1 MRREQFDVVLDL
13 QGLGRS
19 AICAWLSGAET
30 IIGLDNPREGR
41 REGAQVFYDVLA
53 PRSAPGTM
61 ATDRYLNALS
71 VLGVPL
77 DWNIQWLPARKK
89 VAAHVQEQA
98 QKKPGRWVML
108 LPGARWDNKR
118 WPVELYAQTV
128 KLLASRNGGL
138 NFAILGAKSDVALAE
153 TIVSANPGQCLDLTG
168 RTTLW
173 EMIEWLR
180 LADVVIAN
188 DTGPLHVAAALGR
201 PLVPIYGPTDPHSTG
216 PHGQLDRVLQTR
228 DLECVP
234 CMSQTCTWRE
244 PLACMKAIT
253 PEMVSERTMALL
265 QG

>member
-1 MRREQFDVVLDL
+1 MQGFLGIFQLAKIVLHATPNQQGLHGFPWIGSGPEKLQRRFHELRNL
-13 QGLGRS
+13 QG
-19 AICAWLSGAET
+19 
-30 IIGLDNPREGR
+30 
-41 REGAQVFYDVLA
+41 
-53 PRSAPGTM
+53 
-61 ATDRYLNALS
+61 
-71 VLGVPL
+71 
-77 DWNIQWLPARKK
+77 
-89 VAAHVQEQA
+89 
-98 QKKPGRWVML
+98 
-108 LPGARWDNKR
+108 
-118 WPVELYAQTV
+118 PVELYAQTV